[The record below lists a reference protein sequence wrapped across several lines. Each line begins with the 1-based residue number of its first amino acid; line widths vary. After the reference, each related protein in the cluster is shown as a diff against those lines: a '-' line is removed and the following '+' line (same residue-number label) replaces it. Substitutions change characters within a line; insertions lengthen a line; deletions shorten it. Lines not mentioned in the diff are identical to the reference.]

1 MATLEPRR
9 VSVMGARKTAFKSR
23 KKSTFN
29 SSLAEFGI
37 TADPNEG
44 NKKVLEQKTSF
55 LSTKGVNKRKS
66 IFSIAD
72 FHADKFGCDEKLE
85 AENEVIEKLPFVIH
99 PYSFFRIFLD
109 LTSGR
114 FSYIVILNLLFV
126 NSTI

>member
-1 MATLEPRR
+1 
-9 VSVMGARKTAFKSR
+9 MGARKTAFKSR

-29 SSLAEFGI
+29 SPLAEFGI
-37 TADPNEG
+37 RQDQNDE
-44 NKKVLEQKTSF
+44 KKKSVEQQESL
-55 LSTKGVNKRKS
+55 LSTKRAYTRKS

-109 LTSGR
+109 LTSGTSSF
-114 FSYIVILNLLFV
+114 FSFFLKI
-126 NSTI
+126 